1 MQRKKHNRYD
11 LVDTG
16 LAWTV
21 RVTVKALHVTRAL
34 VAAQV
39 IGSYHGEVI
48 VIGDIVCSI
57 QALL

>member
-1 MQRKKHNRYD
+1 MQRKKHNRYG

-21 RVTVKALHVTRAL
+21 RVTVKGLQVTRAL

-39 IGSYHGEVI
+39 IGPYNGEVI